1 MALYGQLHGLR
12 VILVLGSICKK
23 ILLLLN
29 EKNEN
34 AMYQFSV
41 FIRILDSFKYAIAT
55 KHFPAQEYYNI
66 LLYISKFQYIQTPLM
81 LNILI
86 KTTFLPYL
94 TRDTSSN
101 IHRNYDFNRSNIF
114 KFPLPSQF
122 LLYLVQT
129 MIYIAFLFESIYE

>member
-29 EKNEN
+29 EKN
-34 AMYQFSV
+34 
-41 FIRILDSFKYAIAT
+41 RILDSFKYAIAT

-101 IHRNYDFNRSNIF
+101 IHRNYDFNTSNIF
-114 KFPLPSQF
+114 KFPLPSHF
-122 LLYLVQT
+122 LL
-129 MIYIAFLFESIYE
+129 